1 MKYQKPAIFCMAVIL
16 SATAFSMKASA
27 YNSTDLTTIC
37 EYLLGMPTSVESNAE
52 YYNAHKDYD
61 ASGNPILDIRDLI
74 AMKKQTAGISSSS
87 DPSGGYTPGEN
98 ETPFI
103 PRD

>member
-1 MKYQKPAIFCMAVIL
+1 MKFRKAAVFSMTVLL
-16 SATAFSMKASA
+16 SATAFSTKASA
-27 YNSTDLTTIC
+27 YNSTDLTNLC
-37 EYLLGMPTSVESNAE
+37 EHLLGLPTSVESNPG
-52 YYNAHKDYD
+52 YYNAHEDYD
-61 ASGNPILDIRDLI
+61 GSGNPILDIRDLI

-103 PRD
+103 PKD